1 MSTRGVDVT
10 EKEDDVDVD
19 DDDDLALAEWV
30 RKVDC
35 GVLGQYDYD
44 AYVTIDDDIVTAET
58 QTDEEIVREM
68 RSKNEEEAEEPE
80 EEDEEEEGKNLRCQ
94 FPL

>member
-1 MSTRGVDVT
+1 LS
-10 EKEDDVDVD
+10 
-19 DDDDLALAEWV
+19 EWV

-44 AYVTIDDDIVTAET
+44 AYAAIDGDIVTAET

-68 RSKNEEEAEEPE
+68 GSK
-80 EEDEEEEGKNLRCQ
+80 DEKKQKNRKKKRRRRKKKKLSCQ

>member
-1 MSTRGVDVT
+1 
-10 EKEDDVDVD
+10 
-19 DDDDLALAEWV
+19 V

-44 AYVTIDDDIVTAET
+44 AYANMDDDIVTAET

-68 RSKNEEEAEEPE
+68 KSKDGKEAEEPE
-80 EEDEEEEGKNLRCQ
+80 EEDKEEEEEVVELSVPTLSEALEGIMTVNRFYEATAGNRKKLS
-94 FPL
+94 